1 MNNEMMSVEM
11 MSVVKPGSKDATCE
25 CPIVVVPPLE
35 SGDRLSRAEFER
47 RYQAHPEIKKA
58 ELVEGVVYVA
68 LPVRYRQHGQP
79 HAYMLTWLG
88 IYVAATPGCDVSDNT
103 TLLLTNDSEVQPDAV
118 LCLEATHGGASRV
131 MDDDY
136 LYGPPELVVEIAASS
151 AAYDLHDKRQMY
163 AQHGVPEYLVIQ
175 MYERRVDWFALQA
188 GVYVPLGVDAQ
199 GIVRSGV
206 FPGLWLQPAA
216 LWSGDLTALLA
227 VGQQGIASDEH
238 AAFVAGL
245 QGTGTA

>member
-1 MNNEMMSVEM
+1 MNREKAQ
-11 MSVVKPGSKDATCE
+11 VVSSGAKDAACRY
-25 CPIVVVPPLE
+25 PIGAVPPLE

-47 RYQAHPEIKKA
+47 RYQAHPEFKKA

-68 LPVRYRQHGQP
+68 SPVRFEQHARP
-79 HAYMLTWLG
+79 HYMVIAWLA
-88 IYVAATPGCDVSDNT
+88 IYQAATPGTVGADNAT
-103 TLLLTNDSEVQPDAV
+103 VRLDNDNEVQPDA
-118 LCLEATHGGASRV
+118 LLRLAPACGGVSRV
-131 MDDDY
+131 TDDDY
-136 LYGPPELVVEIAASS
+136 LYGPPELVIEIAASS

-175 MYERRVDWFALQA
+175 MYERRVDWFTLQMGA
-188 GVYVPLGVDAQ
+188 YVPLDADAQ
-199 GIVRSGV
+199 GVVRSHV

-216 LWSGDLTALLA
+216 LWSGDLAGLLA

-238 AAFVAGL
+238 TAFVAKL